1 MEQCLYARPEMLE
14 LGLLPIAEDDS
25 GNYFCVSTN
34 QATLNAVYY
43 WDDDSV
49 LDLGIAKLRVADDL
63 ATFFELIS
71 YKN

>member
-25 GNYFCVSTN
+25 GNFFCVSTN
-34 QATLNAVYY
+34 QASLSAVYY

-49 LDLGIAKLRVADDL
+49 LDLGIEKLRVADDL
-63 ATFFELIS
+63 ASFFALIK
-71 YKN
+71 YEQ